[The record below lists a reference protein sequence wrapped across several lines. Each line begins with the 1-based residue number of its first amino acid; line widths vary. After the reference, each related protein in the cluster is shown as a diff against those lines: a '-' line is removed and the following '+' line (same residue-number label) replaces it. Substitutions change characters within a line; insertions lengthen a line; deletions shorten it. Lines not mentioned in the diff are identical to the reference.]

1 MARTN
6 YKKKMV
12 AGRLVKTV
20 LYSVPQAKDE
30 KKVREAKQKV
40 SSEARQRMNLRA
52 SWEKL
57 EMTLAA
63 NFGYRDLVLT
73 LTYLDKYLPPNREA
87 AVKLLKKFIA
97 QLRAEYKKRGYV
109 LKYIYVTE
117 DKHGDG
123 RIHHHLVI
131 NGTGNDYE
139 LIKSLWIYGDNVH
152 FEPVEIKGYEAL
164 ARYLTKEPR
173 EYGKTEVGK
182 RTWTPSKGLTKP
194 KTEGEYVDDDI
205 TLIAPPGA
213 VVLDRSEK
221 NNEFGTFIYLKYLLP
236 DKGEKRIDPL
246 IISDLEQCITSEML
260 L

>member
-6 YKKKMV
+6 YKKKMT

-20 LYSVPQAKDE
+20 LYSVPQRKDE
-30 KKVREAKQKV
+30 PRARAAKERV

-57 EMTLAA
+57 EMLLAA
-63 NFGYRDLVLT
+63 NFDYRDLMIT
-73 LTYLDKYLPPNREA
+73 LTYLDRYLPPNREA
-87 AVKLLKKFIA
+87 AVKLLKKFIT
-97 QLRAEYKKRGYV
+97 QLRAEYKKRGHV

-123 RIHHHLVI
+123 RLHHHIVI

-139 LIKSLWIYGDNVH
+139 LINSLWIYGENVH

-173 EYGKTEVGK
+173 EYGKAEVGK
-182 RTWTPSKGLTKP
+182 RTWTPSQGLARP
-194 KTEGEYVDDDI
+194 KTEGDRVEDDM
-205 TLIAPPGA
+205 TLTVPPGA

-236 DKGEKRIDPL
+236 SKGEKRIDPL